1 MAPAR
6 FDLDALPD
14 ARGRV
19 AIVTGGNGGIGLE
32 AARMLA
38 RKGARVVL
46 ACRNAEKTE
55 VALADLRGSV
65 PGAALE
71 ALPLDLA
78 DLASVR
84 AFASAFLD
92 RHAQLDLLVNNAG
105 VMAIPRRETADGFEL
120 QLGTNHLGHFALTA
134 LLLELL
140 LATPGARVV
149 NVSSGAH
156 RMARMDFGDLQGARR
171 YRRWAAYGQS
181 KLANL
186 LFTFEL
192 ARRLDANRAS
202 QKCVACHPGYAAT
215 DLQFVAAR
223 MDGWKLLELPMRI
236 GNALLA
242 QSARAGALPT
252 VYAALAP
259 DVESGDYIGPD
270 GPGEMWGAPTK
281 VGTSARARSEIDARR
296 LWEVSERLTGVR
308 ALAPS
313 SSRRTA

>member
-1 MAPAR
+1 MAAR
-6 FDLDALPD
+6 FSLDALPD

-38 RKGARVVL
+38 QKGARVLL
-46 ACRNAEKTE
+46 ACRSREKTE
-55 VALADLRGSV
+55 AALAELRSSV
-65 PGAALE
+65 PGGE
-71 ALPLDLA
+71 FESRPLDLA

-92 RHAQLDLLVNNAG
+92 AHSRLDLLVNNAG
-105 VMAIPRRETADGFEL
+105 VMAIPRRETADGFEM

-134 LLLELL
+134 LLLERL
-140 LATPGARVV
+140 LATPDARVV
-149 NVSSGAH
+149 NVASGAH
-156 RMARMDFGDLQGARR
+156 RMGKMDFGDLQGARS

-192 ARRLDANRAS
+192 ARRLDAAGAS
-202 QKCVACHPGYAAT
+202 QKSVACHPGYAAT
-215 DLQFVAAR
+215 DLQFVGAR
-223 MDGWKLLELPMRI
+223 MDGWKLLELPMRL

-242 QSARAGALPT
+242 QSARDGALPT

-259 DVESGDYIGPD
+259 DVDSGDYIGPD
-270 GPGEMWGAPTK
+270 GMGELWGAPRK
-281 VGTSARARSEIDARR
+281 VGASAQARSETDAHR
-296 LWEVSERLTGVR
+296 LWEVSERLTGLR
-308 ALAPS
+308 SLAPS
-313 SSRRTA
+313 SARRTA

>member
-1 MAPAR
+1 MAAR

-55 VALADLRGSV
+55 AALADLRRSV

-84 AFASAFLD
+84 AFARAFEST
-92 RHAQLDLLVNNAG
+92 HAQLDLLVNNAG
-105 VMAIPRRETADGFEL
+105 VMAIPRRETADGFEM

-134 LLLELL
+134 LLLERL

-149 NVSSGAH
+149 SVSSGAH
-156 RMARMDFGDLQGARR
+156 RMGRIDFDDLHGERR

-186 LFTFEL
+186 LFSFEL
-192 ARRLDANRAS
+192 ARRLEAIGAS
-202 QKCVACHPGYAAT
+202 LASVACHPGYAAT
-215 DLQFVAAR
+215 DLQFVGAR
-223 MDGWKLLELPMRI
+223 MDGWKLLELPMRL

-242 QSARAGALPT
+242 QSARDGALPT

-259 DVESGDYIGPD
+259 DVASGDYIGPD
-270 GPGEMWGAPTK
+270 GPGEMWGAPRK
-281 VGTSARARSEIDARR
+281 VGASARARSELDAQR
-296 LWEVSERLTGVR
+296 LWRVSEQLTGLR

-313 SSRRTA
+313 SGRRTA